1 MHLLKVTKSNKTIT
15 LLIFCVLEATDGGK
29 KTEVFIRPG
38 NTTITRNNKIG
49 VLKNFGMNFVM
60 TFKLFISKLDTDIE
74 WANILHFTI
83 GDDSTNYGDRIPGI
97 WLSSGARFFVSSAIN
112 GYKDYNKHMDLDVAE
127 NEWYD
132 FEISQLST
140 DDGKVIITKYV
151 IYFSYPF
158 IFQHV
163 FSCKIDDTVYWTI
176 ENENPMNFEDVI
188 MYIGDPWYPAAQS
201 LVQGLT
207 VKTIDCGE
215 SCFY

>member
-1 MHLLKVTKSNKTIT
+1 LHLLKVTKSNKTIT

-60 TFKLFISKLDTDIE
+60 SFKLFINKLDTDIE

-140 DDGKVIITKYV
+140 DDGK
-151 IYFSYPF
+151 
-158 IFQHV
+158 HV

>member
-1 MHLLKVTKSNKTIT
+1 M
-15 LLIFCVLEATDGGK
+15 LIFCVLEAIDGGK

-60 TFKLFISKLDTDIE
+60 TFKLFINKLDTDIE

-97 WLSSGARFFVSSAIN
+97 WLRSGARFFVSSAIN
-112 GYKDYNKHMDLDVAE
+112 GYKDYNKHMDLNVAE
-127 NEWYD
+127 NEWYN

-151 IYFSYPF
+151 IYFSYTF
-158 IFQHV
+158 F
-163 FSCKIDDTVYWTI
+163 FS
-176 ENENPMNFEDVI
+176 
-188 MYIGDPWYPAAQS
+188 A
-201 LVQGLT
+201 
-207 VKTIDCGE
+207 
-215 SCFY
+215 CFFMQD